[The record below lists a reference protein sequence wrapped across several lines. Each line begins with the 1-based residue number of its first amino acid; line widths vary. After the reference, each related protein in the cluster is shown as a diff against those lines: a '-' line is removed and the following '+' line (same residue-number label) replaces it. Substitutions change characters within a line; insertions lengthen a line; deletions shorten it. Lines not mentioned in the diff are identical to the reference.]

1 MHRANVAKLPGF
13 WDGRSIDHLI
23 ATIGADDH
31 TLHCKGVVVST
42 CDAESF
48 AELRRLLKQNY
59 GERTKSKHDYGE
71 RTKSNQSIIPAIK
84 MAIGDW
90 YVDEL
95 GVWTREIKARD

>member
-1 MHRANVAKLPGF
+1 M
-13 WDGRSIDHLI
+13 
-23 ATIGADDH
+23 
-31 TLHCKGVVVST
+31 VVSA
-42 CDAESF
+42 CDAESS
-48 AELRRLLKQNY
+48 AELRRLLKQNYGERTKSKHDY

-95 GVWTREIKARD
+95 GMWTREIKARD

>member
-1 MHRANVAKLPGF
+1 M
-13 WDGRSIDHLI
+13 
-23 ATIGADDH
+23 
-31 TLHCKGVVVST
+31 VVST

-59 GERTKSKHDYGE
+59 AERTKSKHDYGE
-71 RTKSNQSIIPAIK
+71 RTKCNQSLIPAIK